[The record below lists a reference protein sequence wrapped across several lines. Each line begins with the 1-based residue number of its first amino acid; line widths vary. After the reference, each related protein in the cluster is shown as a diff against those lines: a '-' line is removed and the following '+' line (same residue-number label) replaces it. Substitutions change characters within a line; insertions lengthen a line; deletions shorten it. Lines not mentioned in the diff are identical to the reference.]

1 MDKER
6 LWRCLELQREI
17 DALRNARRRAL
28 DRYAAPPEIGKL
40 RSGSEPVDRIGAV
53 AALREEYQR
62 QIDLKLIDLAD
73 NLIEIETAITPLP
86 SEDRRLIRL
95 RYIEGLPW
103 ERIAR
108 ELTCGQRQVLRRHG
122 EILQRLAEKD

>member
-6 LWRCLELQREI
+6 LWRCVELQREI

-28 DRYAAPPEIGKL
+28 DRYAAPPEIGKP

-53 AALREEYQR
+53 AALREKYQR
-62 QIDLKLIDLAD
+62 QIDRKLIDLAD
-73 NLIEIETAITPLP
+73 NLIEIETAITPLL

-108 ELTCGQRQVLRRHG
+108 ELACGRRQVLRRHG